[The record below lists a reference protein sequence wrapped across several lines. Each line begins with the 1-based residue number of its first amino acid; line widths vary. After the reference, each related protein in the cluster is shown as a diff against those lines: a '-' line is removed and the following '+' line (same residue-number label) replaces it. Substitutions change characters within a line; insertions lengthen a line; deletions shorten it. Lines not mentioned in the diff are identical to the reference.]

1 MKVFELVKIK
11 NCDDLIKETPNKS
24 HYNKVISEDTVFT
37 KNGVKVG
44 VYLKISHPL
53 INEIR
58 KATLETKYV
67 KTYRTNKALPTQSS
81 VFGSLPRIA
90 VRNDYCRYSAQ
101 TKSEKKNT
109 QRLFTFIEVLTNI
122 YKQHLPEQ
130 FEHDVTV
137 ITENVN
143 NDYLLKE
150 KQPFATANINV
161 NHAIKYHKDS
171 GNFRGNL
178 SNVLILKDGIIGGE
192 LVFPEYGFALAQD
205 DCYLSVFDGQ
215 NEIHGV
221 MPILKTK
228 EKPYRASIVY
238 YTLEN
243 MKHCYPF
250 EMEVERLQR
259 VSSERARK
267 RADNKDPRNKVTNK
281 IEQL

>member
-1 MKVFELVKIK
+1 MKTFELVKIK
-11 NCDDLIKETPNKS
+11 NCDDLIKQTPDKS
-24 HYNKVISEDTVFT
+24 HYDKLISEDTIFT
-37 KNGVKVG
+37 KNGKKVG
-44 VYLKISHPL
+44 IYIKISHPL

-58 KATLETKYV
+58 KASLETKYV

-109 QRLFTFIEVLTNI
+109 QRLFTFMEVLTNI
-122 YKQHLPEQ
+122 YKEHLPEQ

-137 ITENVN
+137 ISENVN
-143 NDYLLKE
+143 DDYLLKD

-161 NHAIKYHKDS
+161 NHAIKYHKDT

-178 SNVLILKDGIIGGE
+178 SNVLILKDGILGGE
-192 LVFPEYGFALAQD
+192 LVFPEYGFALSQD
-205 DCYLSVFDGQ
+205 DCYLAIFDGQ

-228 EKPYRASIVY
+228 ENPYRASIVY

-250 EMEVERLQR
+250 KMEVERLQKL
-259 VSSERARK
+259 STERARK
-267 RADNKDPRNKVTNK
+267 RADNKDPRKK
-281 IEQL
+281 